1 MIVIPSMANKNVF
14 SYWGEKHTYTSFQ
27 WGNEN
32 ETKIYEEANCNRGI
46 PN

>member
-1 MIVIPSMANKNVF
+1 MFFLIGAKNI
-14 SYWGEKHTYTSFQ
+14 HTHPFNGGG
-27 WGNEN
+27 GNEN